1 MTLGGDELG
10 TAQGSAPPARLEETP
25 DRGLPDR
32 AGLALRRAS
41 SVVRDPPSC
50 CTWVPGVGVW
60 ELLSGVLASASAVA
74 SSLWVMG
81 RGPAAPE

>member
-1 MTLGGDELG
+1 MQGSGGPSPSPSGGD
-10 TAQGSAPPARLEETP
+10 PRL
-25 DRGLPDR
+25 RGLPELSR
-32 AGLALRRAS
+32 ARSQSGAS
-41 SVVRDPPSC
+41 SAVQDTPSC

>member
-1 MTLGGDELG
+1 MQGSGGRSPSPSGGD
-10 TAQGSAPPARLEETP
+10 PRL
-25 DRGLPDR
+25 RGLPELSR
-32 AGLALRRAS
+32 ARSA
-41 SVVRDPPSC
+41 VHDTPSC

>member
-1 MTLGGDELG
+1 MQGSGGRSPSPTGGD
-10 TAQGSAPPARLEETP
+10 PRL
-25 DRGLPDR
+25 RGLPE
-32 AGLALRRAS
+32 LRSAPS
-41 SVVRDPPSC
+41 AVQDTPSC

>member
-1 MTLGGDELG
+1 MTL
-10 TAQGSAPPARLEETP
+10 
-25 DRGLPDR
+25 
-32 AGLALRRAS
+32 
-41 SVVRDPPSC
+41 VRDKLHRAQKSTGCRNLGPHRACTQSNAGFRGQEDTRSWC

-74 SSLWVMG
+74 NSLWVMG